1 MTYSD
6 LGLFIAGEWSSGSAG
21 ISSEVINPATGE
33 LLGHVPHA
41 SSGDLDRA
49 LAASQEG
56 FSAWRHKTAV
66 ERQQVLEGAARIIEE
81 RREAIAR
88 ILTLEMGKTL
98 AESRGEMDFVINII
112 RWYGEEGKRVYGR
125 VVPPRMPGMQ
135 QLVVKDPVGPVASFT
150 AWNFPGVNVIRK
162 IAAALAAGCSI
173 VIKASEE
180 TPGTCVEIVRAFE
193 QAGLPPG
200 VVNLVFGVPA
210 EVSEHLLR
218 SPIIRKL
225 AFTGSTAVGIHLQK
239 LAAETMKHSTMELGG
254 HSPSIVFDDANFDNA
269 LQSLAVQ
276 KFRNAGQI
284 CTSIGRIYVQEG
296 VYERFVE
303 GFVKYAESLRVGNGM
318 EEGVQM
324 GPLVAPRRVHAMQAV
339 VADALEHGAELMTGG
354 SRIGERGCFFQP
366 TVFRDVPEAASLMR
380 EEVFG
385 PIVPINSFR
394 TYDEVLEKANGLD
407 YGLAAYAYTGSAST
421 AQRLTRDVHSGMLG
435 INSSFIAFPETP
447 FGGIGYSGIGS
458 EGGVEGLEAYL
469 HTRLVT
475 QLEI

>member
-1 MTYSD
+1 MTYTD
-6 LGLFIAGEWSSGSAG
+6 LRLFIGGEWTSGTSGAG
-21 ISSEVINPATGE
+21 SDVINPATDE
-33 LLGHVPHA
+33 VLGHVPHA
-41 SSGDLDRA
+41 STADLDMA
-49 LAASQEG
+49 LEAARSG
-56 FSAWRHKTAV
+56 FQLWRQKTPV
-66 ERQQVLEGAARIIEE
+66 ERQQVLEGAAAIIEE
-81 RREAIAR
+81 QKEHISR

-112 RWYGEEGKRVYGR
+112 RWYGEEGKRAYGR
-125 VVPPRMPGMQ
+125 VVPSRAAGMQ
-135 QLVVKDPVGPVASFT
+135 QLVLKDPVGPVASFV

-180 TPGTCVEIVRAFE
+180 TPGTSVEIVRAFE
-193 QAGLPPG
+193 KAGLPPG
-200 VVNLVFGVPA
+200 VLNLVFGIPG

-218 SPIIRKL
+218 SPVIRKV

-239 LAAETMKHSTMELGG
+239 LAAETMKHTTMELGG

-269 LQSLAVQ
+269 LQSLAIQ

-284 CTSIGRIYVQEG
+284 CTSVGRIYVQEG
-296 VYERFVE
+296 LFDRFVE
-303 GFVKYAESLRVGNGM
+303 GFVSYAESLKVGNGL

-324 GPLVAPRRVHAMQAV
+324 GPLIAKRRVHAMESIV
-339 VADALEHGAELMTGG
+339 EDALARGAELLCGG
-354 SRIGERGCFFQP
+354 KRIGDCGSFFQP
-366 TVFRDVPEAASLMR
+366 TVFRNVPEEASLMR

-385 PIVPINSFR
+385 PVVPINSFK
-394 TYDEVLEKANGLD
+394 TYDEVLEKANRLD
-407 YGLAAYAYTGSAST
+407 YGLAAYAYTSDATT
-421 AQRLTRDVHSGMLG
+421 ALRLTRDMESGMLG

-447 FGGIGYSGIGS
+447 FGGIKYSGIGS